1 MLTTSQRHQ
10 LTQYSVYLQPAGP
23 VLFHTGEWKEHL
35 TNVQEI
41 IQAPHKTAA
50 ASYLTR
56 RLGLFL
62 SMQFWNLTLYDERWV
77 GDVEDLQ
84 WMQVREYGNPA
95 ISAFVQEEHY
105 VPLQSDAERR
115 QAVEAIWSLA
125 EIVISSLSPSSA
137 IQQIHWE
144 NIFGYTVW
152 HYSVFLQQAD
162 LWEKAL
168 KDWMLLQEADLG
180 EGANKFSEFVAGRS
194 AVDLTRVPV
203 RLTCCLAKDIPGQL
217 KCGFCP
223 ID

>member
-10 LTQYSVYLQPAGP
+10 LIQYSVYLQPAGP
-23 VLFHTGEWKEHL
+23 VLFHIGEWKEHL
-35 TNVQEI
+35 TTVQEI

-77 GDVEDLQ
+77 GGLNDLQ
-84 WMQVREYGNPA
+84 WVLVREYGNPA

-105 VPLQSDAERR
+105 VSLQCETERR
-115 QAVEAIWSLA
+115 QAVEAIWNLA
-125 EIVISSLSPSSA
+125 EIVISSLSSSPA

-152 HYSVFLQQAD
+152 HYSVFLQQGD
-162 LWEKAL
+162 LREKAL
-168 KDWMLLQEADLG
+168 ADWILLQNPELG
-180 EGANKFSEFVAGRS
+180 DGARKFSEFVAGRS
-194 AVDLTRVPV
+194 ANDLTRVPV
-203 RLTCCLAKDIPGQL
+203 RSTCCLAKDIPGQL

>member
-1 MLTTSQRHQ
+1 MLTTSQRQQ

-35 TNVQEI
+35 TTVQEI

-50 ASYLTR
+50 ASYLSR

-77 GDVEDLQ
+77 GESKDLQ
-84 WMQVREYGNPA
+84 WVLVREYGNPA
-95 ISAFVQEEHY
+95 ISAFVQAEHY
-105 VPLQSDAERR
+105 VSLQSEEERS
-115 QAVEAIWSLA
+115 QAVQTIWSLA
-125 EIVISSLSPSSA
+125 ETVISSLSASPA

-168 KDWMLLQEADLG
+168 TDWMLLQNPDLG
-180 EGANKFSEFVAGRS
+180 EGAAKFSNFVAGRS
-194 AVDLTRVPV
+194 ALDLTRVPV
-203 RLTCCLAKDIPGQL
+203 RSTCCLAKDIPGQL

>member
-1 MLTTSQRHQ
+1 MLTTSQRQQ

-35 TNVQEI
+35 TTVQEI

-56 RLGLFL
+56 RLGLFI

-77 GDVEDLQ
+77 GELNDLQ
-84 WMQVREYGNPA
+84 WVLVREYGNPA

-105 VPLQSDAERR
+105 IPMQSDAEKR
-115 QAVEAIWSLA
+115 QTVEAIWRLA
-125 EIVISSLSPSSA
+125 ETVISSLSTSPA
-137 IQQIHWE
+137 IQLIHWE

-152 HYSVFLQQAD
+152 HYSVFLHQAD
-162 LWEKAL
+162 LWERASE
-168 KDWMLLQEADLG
+168 DWMLLQDAELG
-180 EGANKFSEFVAGRS
+180 EGAVKFSAFIADRS
-194 AVDLTRVPV
+194 AVHLTQVPV
-203 RLTCCLAKDIPGQL
+203 RSTCCLAKDIPGQL

-223 ID
+223 IV